1 MSNRALHN
9 LLAVGLVLAI
19 LSAPTF
25 AIPDISGGSLSSA
38 EESANPIDASSQAE
52 IAHRMEALEAEQAA
66 LGLRIELAT
75 SPASEHLAALAEKL
89 EQIKLQLKEQA
100 SMAEALA
107 MQPQLNGDKA
117 PAEEPSIFVLN
128 ALYEQLAAANSAL
141 REKRSNLE
149 VLKERL
155 QSVEAR
161 ARQAKVTLQE
171 PSEETRPDKER
182 AAQLIALTARLV
194 QEQVNLAT
202 LEVRAARQ
210 EATRNG
216 SLETRIIRLRDRL
229 ARGEGEAEVL
239 LTGLL
244 EREGELQRAKNSAE
258 RQLATVELRL
268 TATKRRYAE
277 KPQTSADMLALVEAL
292 TAYRNII
299 SRQISLATSEIERL
313 PSMREVWRNWNALIR
328 SSYSPEQLE
337 SWQSL
342 TKNQL
347 RELKMAAALLQG
359 QLSDLRIRRESLQ
372 ARMNQLQEDSSA
384 SAALQETVEA
394 INRLNTD
401 LLASERLL
409 AADRRVTQRLLE
421 DMNVLGGKV
430 GLLEYLGRGG
440 RFLVGLWH
448 YEITTIDDAPFT
460 IGSLAMGLLL
470 FSIGM
475 WASRFFA
482 SLVGRQASR
491 RLKLDAGA
499 VHAIQTFSFYALL
512 AGFTLLALRSVHFP
526 LTAFAFLGGALAIGI
541 GFGSQNVMNNFIS
554 GLILMLERPVR
565 AEDVVEV
572 DGSHGVIQRIGPRST
587 QIRSTD
593 GRHIVVPNSFFL
605 ESNVVN
611 WTLSDELIRAKV
623 SVGVSYGSPT
633 RLVKQLLEEV
643 VEKEPLALNT
653 PAPVVIFDA
662 FGDNSLNFDVNFWV
676 MARSPMSVQIVQSKI
691 RFAIDDAF
699 REHELVIAFPQRDV
713 HLDSMTPI
721 EVRMVGAA
729 EGPPG
734 DQGATPDKS

>member
-107 MQPQLNGDKA
+107 LQPQLNADRA

-202 LEVRAARQ
+202 LVVRAARQ

-258 RQLATVELRL
+258 RQLATV
-268 TATKRRYAE
+268 
-277 KPQTSADMLALVEAL
+277 
-292 TAYRNII
+292 
-299 SRQISLATSEIERL
+299 
-313 PSMREVWRNWNALIR
+313 
-328 SSYSPEQLE
+328 
-337 SWQSL
+337 
-342 TKNQL
+342 
-347 RELKMAAALLQG
+347 
-359 QLSDLRIRRESLQ
+359 
-372 ARMNQLQEDSSA
+372 
-384 SAALQETVEA
+384 
-394 INRLNTD
+394 
-401 LLASERLL
+401 
-409 AADRRVTQRLLE
+409 
-421 DMNVLGGKV
+421 
-430 GLLEYLGRGG
+430 
-440 RFLVGLWH
+440 
-448 YEITTIDDAPFT
+448 
-460 IGSLAMGLLL
+460 
-470 FSIGM
+470 
-475 WASRFFA
+475 
-482 SLVGRQASR
+482 
-491 RLKLDAGA
+491 
-499 VHAIQTFSFYALL
+499 
-512 AGFTLLALRSVHFP
+512 
-526 LTAFAFLGGALAIGI
+526 
-541 GFGSQNVMNNFIS
+541 
-554 GLILMLERPVR
+554 
-565 AEDVVEV
+565 
-572 DGSHGVIQRIGPRST
+572 
-587 QIRSTD
+587 
-593 GRHIVVPNSFFL
+593 
-605 ESNVVN
+605 
-611 WTLSDELIRAKV
+611 
-623 SVGVSYGSPT
+623 
-633 RLVKQLLEEV
+633 
-643 VEKEPLALNT
+643 
-653 PAPVVIFDA
+653 
-662 FGDNSLNFDVNFWV
+662 
-676 MARSPMSVQIVQSKI
+676 
-691 RFAIDDAF
+691 
-699 REHELVIAFPQRDV
+699 
-713 HLDSMTPI
+713 
-721 EVRMVGAA
+721 
-729 EGPPG
+729 
-734 DQGATPDKS
+734 